1 MLELPNVS
9 LLAVTSLHFEETE
22 RAIKKSREGIMFAET
37 IYITD
42 ADIKSSDE
50 YSRYMLYEAGK
61 HVKTPFALVI
71 QYDGYVLRP
80 DLWTDEFLAYDY
92 IGAPWPPKM
101 HYTKEGEEVRVGNG
115 GFSLRSKKLMDAF
128 NELKLPFTDNGT
140 GFFHEDGQ
148 ICNYHRKTLED
159 YGIKFA
165 PVELAARF
173 STELKVPE
181 TTESFGGH
189 KYIPWKL

>member
-1 MLELPNVS
+1 MLHLPSVS

-22 RAIKKSREGIMFAET
+22 RAIKKSQEGIKFAET

-42 ADIKSSDE
+42 ANLESSDE

-61 HVKTPFALVI
+61 RVKTPFALVI

-80 DLWTDEFLAYDY
+80 DLWTDEFLKYDY
-92 IGAPWPPKM
+92 VGAPWPPNM
-101 HYTKEGEEVRVGNG
+101 HFTDKGVEVRVGNG
-115 GFSLRSKKLMDAF
+115 GFSLRSKKLLGSF
-128 NELKLPFTDNGT
+128 NDLDLEFTDNGT
-140 GFFHEDGQ
+140 GFYHEDGQ
-148 ICNYHRKTLED
+148 ICNYYRHQLEA

-173 STELKVPE
+173 STELRVPE
-181 TTESFGGH
+181 TVESFGGH
-189 KYIPWKL
+189 KYISWKA